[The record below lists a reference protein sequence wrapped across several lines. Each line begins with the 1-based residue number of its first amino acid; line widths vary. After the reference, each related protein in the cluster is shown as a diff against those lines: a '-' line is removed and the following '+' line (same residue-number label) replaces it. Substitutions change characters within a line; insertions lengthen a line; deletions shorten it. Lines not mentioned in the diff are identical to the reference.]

1 MKKTVEVIEYEDNS
15 VTTIT
20 NTVNTKEAEGDGGI
34 MIIVVAAIVG
44 VLAVAVIAM
53 IVRMILNRRK
63 ITGIPHDV
71 IGEVKTGVV
80 EVEPQFVLAADD
92 SKNIFGR
99 SSATPFGQDMIEN
112 SENKKSGSAS
122 SKKRSKKTYMRKVK
136 DPKAVNE
143 E

>member
-1 MKKTVEVIEYEDNS
+1 
-15 VTTIT
+15 
-20 NTVNTKEAEGDGGI
+20 

-44 VLAVAVIAM
+44 ILAVAVIAM

-63 ITGIPHDV
+63 MTGIPHEM

-99 SSATPFGQDMIEN
+99 SSSTPFGQDVIEN
-112 SENKKSGSAS
+112 SENKKSGSAKG
-122 SKKRSKKTYMRKVK
+122 KKRSKNTYSR
-136 DPKAVNE
+136 
-143 E
+143 